1 MQYYT
6 IAAATLA
13 VASASE
19 SKAWVEAQLAKYA
32 NVPKACAGSDLQA
45 SIDDFRAAVEQEPWC
60 NEACTMY
67 FEKGVLYMK
76 AAHSNAEPYS
86 CDLQFNNDLQDKFYY
101 WSANFM
107 DEFPEIEDY
116 YNDFLDENMP
126 ECWERVAADFREWEG
141 LDITAKDFYAVAG
154 RQSAE
159 DPNDNTDWSY
169 AADYWYGRRD
179 RTRAFLASQLEN
191 CFDNGTNKSFRNFLQ
206 DEYKGMFNVLLEFS
220 DEVGAKAASAQG
232 ADEDAAEFMWYLNKL
247 LDRASLIGDD
257 YVQGFLKK
265 MPAAAGMLALASP
278 EVGMLQTHWDDFDFN
293 TGKNSLDIVQKL
305 TCDSVLVAAK
315 GAYDALEPLF

>member
-6 IAAATLA
+6 LAAATLA

-32 NVPKACAGSDLQA
+32 NVEKACAGTDLQD
-45 SIDDFRAAVEQEPWC
+45 SIDDFRAAVEAESWC
-60 NEACTMY
+60 DEACSMY

-86 CDLQFNNDLQDKFYY
+86 CILQFNNDLQDKFYY

-107 DEFPEIEDY
+107 DEYPEVEDL
-116 YNDFLDENMP
+116 YNEFIAENMP

-154 RQSAE
+154 RQSE
-159 DPNDNTDWSY
+159 ESGDDVDWSY
-169 AADYWYGRRD
+169 AANYWYGRRD
-179 RTRAFLASQLEN
+179 RTREFLAGELAN
-191 CFDNGTNKSFRNFLQ
+191 CFDNGENNSFRNFLKT
-206 DEYKGMFNVLLEFS
+206 EYAGMFDVLANFGQ
-220 DEVGAKAASAQG
+220 EVGAKAASAQG
-232 ADEDAAEFMWYLNKL
+232 GEDPAAAEFMWYLNKL
-247 LDRASLIGDD
+247 LDRASLIGDQG
-257 YVQGFLKK
+257 VQDFLAL
-265 MPAAAGMLALASP
+265 MPAAEPMLAMASS
-278 EVGMLQTHWDDFDFN
+278 EVGMLQTHWDDFDLN
-293 TGKNSLDIVQKL
+293 TGKNSLDIIQKL

>member
-13 VASASE
+13 VASASD

-45 SIDDFRAAVEQEPWC
+45 SIDDFRAEVEAKSWC

-107 DEFPEIEDY
+107 DEFPEVEDL
-116 YNDFLDENMP
+116 YNEFLDENMP

-154 RQSAE
+154 RQSE
-159 DPNDNTDWSY
+159 ESGDGTDWGA

-179 RTRAFLASQLEN
+179 RTRAFLAQQLES
-191 CFDNGTNKSFRNFLQ
+191 CFDNETNESFRNFLKT
-206 DEYKGMFNVLLEFS
+206 EYEGMFGILAAFAN
-220 DEVGAKAASAQG
+220 DVGAKAANAGSDPA
-232 ADEDAAEFMWYLNKL
+232 AAEFMWYLNKL
-247 LDRASLIGDD
+247 LDRASLIGDA
-257 YVQGFLKK
+257 YVQGFLNL
-265 MPAAAGMLALASP
+265 MPAAEGMLALASP

-293 TGKNSLDIVQKL
+293 TGEKSLDIIQKL